1 SFLGRSNRNSRRR
14 LSAVR
19 CSISASAIRVRK
31 AASPPVS
38 EALIKNLSNL
48 TLNPSTK
55 FPPLLPEHPSQQPD
69 REKKFQGL
77 SDDIPYRRRGVRT
90 LLTVRKERMQRMIQ
104 IIKYRYSGQLP
115 VLQRESRQKEIEVES
130 RIQRFRCSC
139 HYCLYHRDV
148 SENTE
153 NNYDTESTEP

>member
-1 SFLGRSNRNSRRR
+1 NQPGAVNEK
-14 LSAVR
+14 SALEEAAGEQAG
-19 CSISASAIRVRK
+19 STDK
-31 AASPPVS
+31 GETASPPVS